1 MCLRDLVA
9 RGKRSAPAEAARSG
23 AGVGVGYHWAS
34 SRRYPQVPRL
44 LVTTRYET
52 YTPDDS
58 RFTIHD
64 SRFTIHDSR
73 FTIHDSIPQ
82 THNPPLAFFGDFAQ
96 GVVGVDGDGV
106 LDYF

>member
-34 SRRYPQVPRL
+34 SRRHPQVPRL

-52 YTPDDS
+52 YTPDA
-58 RFTIHD
+58 
-64 SRFTIHDSR
+64 SR

-82 THNPPLAFFGDFAQ
+82 THNPPLAFFGNFAQ
-96 GVVGVDGDGV
+96 GVVGVYGDGV